1 MKAFAL
7 VLALAVVATASV
19 RAEAKLDSK
28 SSLSLSEDK
37 PINAKC
43 PVANKDVKA
52 DCTTKYKDHVIA
64 FCCGNCKGKFE
75 KEPEKYVK
83 NIPELKEKK

>member
-37 PINAKC
+37 PINTKC
-43 PVANKDVKA
+43 PVALKDVKP
-52 DCTTKYKDHVIA
+52 DCTTKYKEFVVA

-75 KEPEKYVK
+75 KDAEPYLK
-83 NIPELKEKK
+83 NLEFPKK